1 MTVEFY
7 YPQGKTKALTF
18 SYDDGQI
25 HDRRLVSIFN
35 KYKVKATFHI
45 NSGQVGHPDF
55 ITREEVRELYKGHE
69 VACHGVEHRYPTH
82 LPKELLINEIW
93 EDRKK
98 LEEWTGQIIT
108 GLSYAFGE
116 LGNSVVDTLKSLGIQ
131 YARTVNSTGGFSMPT
146 DFMRW
151 NPTCHHNGNIID
163 KAGAFLNMP
172 GYMRLPLFYV
182 WGHSFEFA
190 RENNWELIE
199 QFCELV
205 AFKEDTW
212 YTTNIDY
219 MNYVTA
225 MRSLIFSTDASRVF
239 NPSAFSVWLGAGE
252 DITELKP
259 GETVRLPVKQGIK
272 E

>member
-1 MTVEFY
+1 
-7 YPQGKTKALTF
+7 
-18 SYDDGQI
+18 
-25 HDRRLVSIFN
+25 
-35 KYKVKATFHI
+35 
-45 NSGQVGHPDF
+45 
-55 ITREEVRELYKGHE
+55 
-69 VACHGVEHRYPTH
+69 
-82 LPKELLINEIW
+82 
-93 EDRKK
+93 
-98 LEEWTGQIIT
+98 
-108 GLSYAFGE
+108 
-116 LGNSVVDTLKSLGIQ
+116 
-131 YARTVNSTGGFSMPT
+131 MPT

-205 AFKEDTW
+205 AFREDTW